1 MNKNLQEE
9 YEWINK
15 ELIKIIIDKNQF
27 TPEIISNRV
36 NLAQTTIVDI
46 NENLKKQKISKFK
59 KISYLILKI
68 FTFGKIDKNKIIKEK
83 NDFFIKISKELFG
96 NIKKVKELYIRK
108 SNSEINIDVN
118 KINNATLN
126 NLLIN
131 PKRLFRNLCIF
142 VLQSTS

>member
-59 KISYLILKI
+59 KIS
-68 FTFGKIDKNKIIKEK
+68 FGKIDKNKIIKEK
-83 NDFFIKISKELFG
+83 NDFFIK
-96 NIKKVKELYIRK
+96 NIKRTFWKY
-108 SNSEINIDVN
+108 
-118 KINNATLN
+118 
-126 NLLIN
+126 
-131 PKRLFRNLCIF
+131 
-142 VLQSTS
+142 

>member
-96 NIKKVKELYIRK
+96 NIKKSKRIIYK
-108 SNSEINIDVN
+108 
-118 KINNATLN
+118 
-126 NLLIN
+126 NL
-131 PKRLFRNLCIF
+131 FGIF
-142 VLQSTS
+142 

>member
-9 YEWINK
+9 YEWINR
-15 ELIKIIIDKNQF
+15 ELKKIIINKNQF

-36 NLAQTTIVDI
+36 NLVQTTIVDI

-59 KISYLILKI
+59 KISYSILKI

-118 KINNATLN
+118 KINNVTLN

-131 PKRLFRNLCIF
+131 PTKSNLP
-142 VLQSTS
+142 QM